1 MSESAFNILVVCTG
15 NICRSPIAEQLLR
28 ERLHQTAPGG
38 LFRVGSA
45 GTQALVDRGMTPEAL
60 DQSQRYGGA
69 TNNHRAR
76 QLTSELITEADLVLT
91 ATRQHRGDVVSL
103 LPRANRYS
111 YTLTQLA
118 RLLAPVAEAGEGPRV
133 TPQTFLTEI
142 AASQGQFPPP
152 PNPFDDDIEDPFR
165 QSHEV
170 YDRVGTAIDRAT
182 RIIAAALARTSSPA

>member
-1 MSESAFNILVVCTG
+1 MSEPAFNILIVCTG

-28 ERLHQTAPGG
+28 ERLLQVAPDGH
-38 LFRVGSA
+38 FRVRSA

-69 TNNHRAR
+69 MTNHLAR
-76 QLTSELITEADLVLT
+76 QLTSKLIAHADLVLT

-118 RLLAPVAEAGEGPRV
+118 RLLAPVAEAGEAPRV

-142 AASQGQFPPP
+142 AGSLGQSPPP
-152 PNPFDDDIEDPFR
+152 QNPSDDDIEDPYR
-165 QSHEV
+165 QPHEV
-170 YDRVGTAIDRAT
+170 YDRVGAAIDNAT
-182 RIIAAALARTSSPA
+182 RIIATALARTSSQT

>member
-1 MSESAFNILVVCTG
+1 MSEPVFNILIVCTG
-15 NICRSPIAEQLLR
+15 NICRSPIAEQILR
-28 ERLHQTAPGG
+28 ERLHQAAPDGH
-38 LFRVGSA
+38 FRVRSA
-45 GTQALVDRGMTPEAL
+45 GTQALVDRDMTPEAL
-60 DQSQRYGGA
+60 DQSQRYGGLK
-69 TNNHRAR
+69 TSHVAR
-76 QLTSELITEADLVLT
+76 QLTSELIEQADLVLT

-118 RLLAPVAEAGEGPRV
+118 RLLATVEEAGEAPLV

-152 PNPFDDDIEDPFR
+152 PNPSDDDIEDPYR

-182 RIIAAALARTSSPA
+182 RAIATALARTSSKA